1 MRAFRHRD
9 FRLLWTGA
17 FLSFMG
23 SWIQNVAQGWLVYEL
38 TGQESMLALV
48 TFFQSVP
55 VSVLGPAAGAISD
68 MFDKRKILIA
78 CQLIYSF
85 SAIYLAFAT
94 NYGFVQY
101 WHILAIALINGLTS
115 TLEMP
120 TRQSIVSRTV
130 PPEDLSSAIPL
141 QAMTFN
147 TARLIGPSIG
157 GLLLAKFGPSM
168 CYGINGISYLA
179 LIFGVLAIRADL
191 HASPREPQPIR
202 DLVTEG
208 MHFTWRDRKLRTLF
222 IMEAIVSSFGL
233 FYIAQMPA
241 IAKKMLHLD
250 EQGLGHCYTMVGVG
264 AVVGLFVVSL
274 FGDRFGRAMMVRVA
288 MTSFAVGLLVMALA
302 RSPLVAFPAFAIL
315 GFSAI
320 MQFNITNTLFQIIA
334 PDRLRGRV
342 LAMHLWALSGMSPFG
357 TLVLGYVAQV
367 VSIPVAFVIAGTVVL
382 GGAVWGWT
390 RVRVFNEVHASLV
403 RSVARG

>member
-23 SWIQNVAQGWLVYEL
+23 SWIQNVAQGWLVYKL

-68 MFDKRKILIA
+68 MFDKRKVLIF
-78 CQLIYSF
+78 CQLIYAF
-85 SAIYLAFAT
+85 SALFLAAAV
-94 NYGFVQY
+94 NYGFIAY
-101 WHILAIALINGLTS
+101 WHILVIALINGLTS

-157 GLLLAKFGPSM
+157 GLLLAKFGPAL
-168 CYGINGISYLA
+168 CYGVNGFSYLA

-191 HASPREPQPIR
+191 KASPREPQPIR
-202 DLVTEG
+202 DLITEG
-208 MHFTWRDRKLRTLF
+208 MYFTWRDRKLRTLF
-222 IMEAIVSSFGL
+222 LMEAIVSSFGL

-241 IAKKMLHLD
+241 IAKKTLNLD
-250 EQGLGHCYTMVGVG
+250 EQGLGLSYTMIGVG
-264 AVVGLFVVSL
+264 ALAGLLTVTIY
-274 FGDRFGRAMMVRVA
+274 GDRLGRALIVRVA
-288 MTSFAVGLLVMALA
+288 MTTFAVALLIMSLA
-302 RSPLVAFPAFAIL
+302 RTPLLAFPAFIL
-315 GFSAI
+315 LGCSAI
-320 MQFNITNTLFQIIA
+320 MQFNITNTLFQLIA

-342 LAMHLWALSGMSPFG
+342 LAMHLWALSGMAPFG

-367 VSIPVAFVIAGTVVL
+367 ISIPVAFAIAGTVVL

-390 RVRVFNEVHASLV
+390 RVRVFKEVHASLV
-403 RSVARG
+403 RVVGR